1 MCRSPTRP
9 GHRRA
14 RRRSVTTDV
23 STLAERALRRLGIS
37 IVPVADRPALNTRV
51 APGDIANA
59 ALIDLGV
66 IATDE
71 VPPSQAAVVPVDTI
85 ATLALI
91 KLGVI
96 ASDETPIATDLTL
109 ARDALTAVHNAL
121 VGQGTVDWTTAAITT
136 AVSEEYAGLT
146 AAHLA
151 PSFGKASDPALVP
164 MLEGRIRTV
173 SKVARA
179 YNQALAAVQRVQAS
193 LVSQAN
199 VGWDNNGKPTAV
211 ATEYTTLV
219 GATLAS
225 SFGQKTDPAQTEM
238 MEKRVRRMAQ
248 ILAAPESANE
258 AVMAVHNDFVARGL
272 ARWSVF
278 DLPDQVSDA
287 YVMLAANKLAP
298 LFDQKSNPRDDLLAN
313 QALLRYAALPT
324 SGEIMR
330 AVYF

>member
-1 MCRSPTRP
+1 V
-9 GHRRA
+9 A
-14 RRRSVTTDV
+14 VTVATI
-23 STLAERALRRLGIS
+23 AERSLRRLGIS

-59 ALIDLGV
+59 ALIELGV
-66 IATDE
+66 IATDT
-71 VPPSQAAVVPVDTI
+71 VPPSQASIVPVDTI
-85 ATLALI
+85 ATLALV

-96 ASDETPIATDLTL
+96 ASDETPAATDLTL

-121 VGQGTVDWTTAAITT
+121 VGQGAVDWTTAAITT

-146 AAHLA
+146 SAHLA

-173 SKVARA
+173 SKVKRA
-179 YNQALAAVQRVQAS
+179 YNQALAAVQQVQAS
-193 LVSQAN
+193 LISQAN
-199 VGWDNNGKPTAV
+199 VGWDNNGIPTAV

-219 GATLAS
+219 AAVLAS
-225 SFGQKTDPAQTEM
+225 SFGQKTDPAQTEI

-248 ILAAPESANE
+248 ILAAPESAE
-258 AVMAVHNDFVARGL
+258 AAVQSVHDVLVARGL
-272 ARWSVF
+272 ARWSVW
-278 DLPDQVSDA
+278 DIPVACEIS
-287 YVMLAANKLAP
+287 YEMLAANRLAP
-298 LFDQKSNPRDDLLAN
+298 LFDQKADAGEEVLATRTLL
-313 QALLRYAALPT
+313 QIIALPT

>member
-1 MCRSPTRP
+1 
-9 GHRRA
+9 
-14 RRRSVTTDV
+14 VTVPV
-23 STLAERALRRLGIS
+23 STIAERSLRRLGIS

-51 APGDIANA
+51 SPGDIATA

-66 IATDE
+66 IATDT
-71 VPPSQAAVVPVDTI
+71 VPTSQASIVPLDTV
-85 ATLALI
+85 ATTGLI

-96 ASDETPIATDLTL
+96 ASDETPSATDLTL
-109 ARDALTAVHNAL
+109 ARDAVTAVHNAL
-121 VGQGTVDWTTAAITT
+121 VGQGSVDWTTAAITT

-151 PSFGKASDPALVP
+151 PSFGRASDPALVP
-164 MLEGRIRTV
+164 LLEGRIRTV
-173 SKVARA
+173 SKVKRA
-179 YNQALAAVQRVQAS
+179 YNQALAAVTQVQAS

-199 VGWDNNGKPTAV
+199 VGWDNNGIPTAV

-219 GATLAS
+219 AATLAS
-225 SFGQKTDPAQTEM
+225 SFGQKTDPAQTEI

-248 ILAAPESANE
+248 ILAAPESAE
-258 AVMAVHNDFVARGL
+258 AAVQSVHDVLVARGL

-278 DLPDQVSDA
+278 DIPVACEIS
-287 YVMLAANKLAP
+287 YEMLAANRLAP
-298 LFDQKSNPRDDLLAN
+298 LFDMKANPNDEVLATRTLM
-313 QALLRYAALPT
+313 QIIALPT